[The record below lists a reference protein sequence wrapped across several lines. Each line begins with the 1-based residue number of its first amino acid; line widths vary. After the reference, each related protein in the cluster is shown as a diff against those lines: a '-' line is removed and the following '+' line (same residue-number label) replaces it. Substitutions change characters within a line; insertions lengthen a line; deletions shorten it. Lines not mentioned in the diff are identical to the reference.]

1 MGCRPRARSVLHC
14 HGVWGLRQSP
24 WTRADGTVC
33 APPRRPAPPTPPWPA
48 HAACS
53 RSALLHS
60 LPQHGPHLPSFS
72 NPSCIL
78 QHQLPY
84 RPSSA
89 ARARRPSDRSRWS
102 AHASTTCNTRSRH
115 GSLSIYLAS
124 RTTSTGPCQPSLSL
138 SLYRLGDRR
147 SHSHMLMHC
156 FSCQHAQKIWD
167 DKLWCWLS
175 CRIMHWIS
183 LVFSLMLCTP
193 ISQTQHRAVEAAL
206 SSSKIAFTLQIASL
220 QRLYRSFCP
229 VWFCTYF
236 ASTSIYHGNMTLQCP
251 GVGGRGRS
259 PLIPAMPRRVVVAA
273 KHSFSYPG
281 ARPCRRPSPKILQP
295 AGVFT
300 FLGVRGGKKEG
311 KIWRCV
317 LEVLVGRFLVDF
329 WPIFHNFLV
338 LSTRKNRVIYNVFVP
353 LASKKSFWQ
362 HAKNCVNTSVFA
374 RPGPQNIVNTVIFAS
389 RGSKPRKYRGFA
401 LARSQK
407 HRYLRCIFVPRMWKI
422 AKTPPIWRFLGVRKN
437 RRFDD
442 FEGFA
447 KSTNYKDN
455 NDNDNRTKQQQL

>member
-1 MGCRPRARSVLHC
+1 MYESTNPLKINT
-14 HGVWGLRQSP
+14 QSP
-24 WTRADGTVC
+24 LASPPLLNCRQPCCISGTVC
-33 APPRRPAPPTPPWPA
+33 APPRRPAPPTPPWPT

-78 QHQLPY
+78 QPQLPY

-89 ARARRPSDRSRWS
+89 AKARRPSDRGRWS

-124 RTTSTGPCQPSLSL
+124 RTTCTFLSATGPCQPSLSL

-183 LVFSLMLCTP
+183 LIFSLMLCTP
-193 ISQTQHRAVEAAL
+193 ISQSPQHRAVEAAL

-259 PLIPAMPRRVVVAA
+259 PLIRMDESTWTYKYILIILKYMP
-273 KHSFSYPG
+273 
-281 ARPCRRPSPKILQP
+281 IL
-295 AGVFT
+295 ATMLVIS
-300 FLGVRGGKKEG
+300 
-311 KIWRCV
+311 IWHPTKYHYI
-317 LEVLVGRFLVDF
+317 LADF
-329 WPIFHNFLV
+329 
-338 LSTRKNRVIYNVFVP
+338 
-353 LASKKSFWQ
+353 Q
-362 HAKNCVNTSVFA
+362 
-374 RPGPQNIVNTVIFAS
+374 
-389 RGSKPRKYRGFA
+389 
-401 LARSQK
+401 
-407 HRYLRCIFVPRMWKI
+407 
-422 AKTPPIWRFLGVRKN
+422 
-437 RRFDD
+437 
-442 FEGFA
+442 
-447 KSTNYKDN
+447 
-455 NDNDNRTKQQQL
+455 